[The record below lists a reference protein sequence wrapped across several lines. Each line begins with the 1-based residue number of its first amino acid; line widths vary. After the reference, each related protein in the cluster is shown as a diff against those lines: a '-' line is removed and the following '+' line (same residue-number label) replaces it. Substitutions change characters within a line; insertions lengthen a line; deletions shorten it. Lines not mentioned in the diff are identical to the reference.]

1 MATFPDHEGFA
12 FSFSHARIIANDKQ
26 YTCIASVSVN
36 QELEEEFVFGSSNK
50 PLRRTPGQLQGGAG
64 TLMFSDF
71 EEGNSFLTDL
81 GDKPLLKLWSLDYSV
96 VNEQGTVRS
105 IECISCRLKAFNVD
119 HEQGAGALQIEYPFS
134 FMTMKVNGKE
144 LI

>member
-12 FSFSHARIIANDKQ
+12 FSFSHGRIVANDKQ
-26 YTCIASVSVN
+26 YLCIGNVSLA
-36 QELEEEFVFGSSNK
+36 QELEEEFVFGASNK
-50 PLRRTPGQLQGGAG
+50 PLRRTPGQLQGGVG
-64 TLMFSDF
+64 SFTFSDF
-71 EEGNSFLTDL
+71 EQGNDFLTDL
-81 GDKPLLKLWSLDYSV
+81 GEKPLLKLWTLDYSL
-96 VNEQGTVRS
+96 VNESGLVRS
-105 IECISCRLKAFNVD
+105 VECISCRLKAFNID